1 MGIHAT
7 VSHAD
12 YSEDVTLL
20 PMFIATLE
28 REISRRWEQGDDMS
42 MVDFR
47 CAEYSDG
54 KVVADKE
61 TRKRIM
67 EIGSGKW
74 LAKPEFTLIP

>member
-1 MGIHAT
+1 
-7 VSHAD
+7 
-12 YSEDVTLL
+12 
-20 PMFIATLE
+20 
-28 REISRRWEQGDDMS
+28 MS

-67 EIGSGKW
+67 EIGSGNGSRNRNSH
-74 LAKPEFTLIP
+74 

>member
-1 MGIHAT
+1 
-7 VSHAD
+7 
-12 YSEDVTLL
+12 
-20 PMFIATLE
+20 
-28 REISRRWEQGDDMS
+28 